1 MAALPVVPAG
11 SVYNPDAVVVV
22 PVDDATATAE
32 GYSGLPHQ
40 HHLAEKLAG
49 TETVVEGVD
58 REKVV
63 GDAQRQLVA
72 SVVAG

>member
-1 MAALPVVPAG
+1 M
-11 SVYNPDAVVVV
+11 V
-22 PVDDATATAE
+22 PVDDASAAAE
-32 GYSGLPHQ
+32 GYSALPHQ
-40 HHLAEKLAG
+40 QLADKLAG

-72 SVVAG
+72 SVVAAGCATVADAAVAVVDVVVG

>member
-11 SVYNPDAVVVV
+11 SVYTPDAVEVV
-22 PVDDATATAE
+22 PVDDASATAE
-32 GYSGLPHQ
+32 GYSALPHQ
-40 HHLAEKLAG
+40 RLADKLAG